1 MSRSKFERRT
11 YVSTTVPQPQVTL
24 FYESTD
30 GKQSAQSSTETY
42 KLASSKSP
50 VVYLGTIAAAQGAE
64 TSTEILDL
72 LVVKQDGEIE
82 CLDGNTLHKKWTSP
96 ATAIGRDIG
105 APLKN
110 VRIEFAQLTN
120 AYATS
125 QNIFK
130 GRKDLLAMFSDDSE
144 ESRGSQGISEE
155 GFNPEVLILITKS
168 GDSNPVRNV
177 HMVTLPRKG
186 SANFDSSSRSVKPLL
201 TTILPTPK
209 GSQFTNGAT
218 FSLQVASG
226 TILQLDNDA
235 VTTFEFSESVLTE
248 VSKIRMERATSF
260 QRLSSTAVMVSN
272 DSTISVFNPKYQ
284 SRMDSVN
291 FESSKSRGACKLVS
305 YFPKDN
311 TAVAISDNELV
322 AIQIESKS
330 RAAGLLIDSIG
341 CSTEDQVRPIET
353 IPEAFAAEVPVET
366 MGLFLPGSINLAEAG
381 LKSQA
386 APMEIA
392 YNAGNV
398 GEFDKLM
405 AKKLMEE
412 PELNP
417 VDVDKRWA
425 IYALSKI
432 FSWTKSDDLEYR
444 LATQFYPPDTFMW
457 LLKHGFMTA
466 ANIESALRVDIK
478 SSALDSLPSGE
489 LVNTIV
495 EVDPSIDFLRIL
507 ISRTYLDASELAH
520 AIRILMDSLEL
531 FGDNAHTKQALL
543 TNGEDL
549 DMDDVETEKEVL
561 NLQAEAEA
569 DIALIEYQLGAGSGV
584 KGETLSLALGKL
596 YTCPTELI
604 VHALQT
610 VFTSQEIVSLIYQLR
625 FDLRG
630 GAWTSRYLD
639 QTDDLDEEDEM
650 SNSSII
656 IICSLLHNC
665 IDAIGAGGWI
675 SGSVKLVNGDAF
687 EAEELIGSLKNEV
700 SATLEGLEEAAYLKG
715 VLGELVRYGASVEKV
730 LPKPQPQTQ
739 TPESPAGIKRK
750 TMHKPVL
757 MQLSDEARILPFGL
771 KADQNISMVRIGAG
785 GELYKRSMRDVGR
798 LKSRK
803 VPKYSQE
810 RIEI

>member
-1 MSRSKFERRT
+1 M
-11 YVSTTVPQPQVTL
+11 
-24 FYESTD
+24 
-30 GKQSAQSSTETY
+30 
-42 KLASSKSP
+42 
-50 VVYLGTIAAAQGAE
+50 GTIAAAQGAE
-64 TSTEILDL
+64 TSTEMLDL
-72 LVVKQDGEIE
+72 LIVKQDGEIE
-82 CLDGNTLHKKWTSP
+82 CLDGNNLHKKWTSP
-96 ATAIGRDIG
+96 ATAIGRDAG

-110 VRIEFAQLTN
+110 VKVEFAQLTN
-120 AYATS
+120 AYAAG
-125 QNIFK
+125 QGVFK

-144 ESRGSQGISEE
+144 ESRESQDISED
-155 GFNPEVLILITKS
+155 GFNPDVLLLITKS
-168 GDSNPVRNV
+168 GDSSPVRNV

-186 SANFDSSSRSVKPLL
+186 SASFDSSSRSVKTLL

-209 GSQFTNGAT
+209 GSQFASGAT
-218 FSLQVASG
+218 FNLQVASG
-226 TILQLDNDA
+226 TIQQLDNGA
-235 VTTFEFSESVLTE
+235 VTTFEFSETILNE
-248 VSKIRMERATSF
+248 VSKIRMEGATSF

-272 DSTISVFNPKYQ
+272 DTSISVYNPKYL
-284 SRMDSVN
+284 SRMDSIAL
-291 FESSKSRGACKLVS
+291 ESSKSRGACKLVS

-322 AIQIESKS
+322 AIQIEGKS
-330 RAAGLLIDSIG
+330 RAPGLLIDSIG
-341 CSTEDQVRPIET
+341 CSTEDQIRPIET
-353 IPEAFAAEVPVET
+353 IAEAFPAEVPLQT
-366 MGLFLPGSINLAEAG
+366 MGSYLPGSINFGEAG

-386 APMEIA
+386 KSMEIA
-392 YNAGNV
+392 FTTNNV
-398 GEFDKLM
+398 GDFDTLM
-405 AKKLMEE
+405 ANKLVEGPE
-412 PELNP
+412 PEAA
-417 VDVDKRWA
+417 DIDKRWA
-425 IYALSKI
+425 IYALGKI
-432 FSWTKSDDLEYR
+432 FSWTKADDSEYR
-444 LATQFYPPDTFMW
+444 LGTQFYPPDTFMW
-457 LLKHGFMTA
+457 LLKHGYMTT
-466 ANIESALRVDIK
+466 ANIESALRNEIK

-489 LVNTIV
+489 LVNAIV

-543 TNGEDL
+543 TNGEDI
-549 DMDDVETEKEVL
+549 DMDDIEKEKEVL
-561 NLQAEAEA
+561 DLQAEAEA
-569 DIALIEYQLGAGSGV
+569 DLALIEYQLGAGSGV

-639 QTDDLDEEDEM
+639 HSDELDEEDEM

-675 SGSVKLVNGDAF
+675 SGNVKLVNGDAF
-687 EAEELIGSLKNEV
+687 EAEELIGSLKNEI

-715 VLGELVRYGASVEKV
+715 VLGELIRYGASVEKV
-730 LPKPQPQTQ
+730 LPKPPTQSQ
-739 TPESPAGIKRK
+739 TPDSPAGTKRK

-771 KADQNISMVRIGAG
+771 KADQNISMMRIGAG
-785 GELYKRSMRDVGR
+785 GELYKRTMRDVGR